1 MPINIA
7 IIILMN
13 YFIKLVLP
21 IGIMVALKRPNG
33 IIKIIKSWQS
43 SVSMH

>member
-13 YFIKLVLP
+13 YPTKLVPP
-21 IGIMVALKRPNG
+21 IGIIVALKRPNG
-33 IIKIIKSWQS
+33 IIKIIKS
-43 SVSMH
+43 